1 MAFLNI
7 AVFASFPSYFNE
19 AKWTGI
25 RELFWVFSNITC
37 IGLGNFLFSV
47 AIGFINFKLLNLL
60 VFEGYT
66 LAIGFFPVMATVF
79 YNQDRLTKR
88 FQDESQEINS
98 SLSTSPHLPSDSGQ
112 MIHFVSDSG
121 TEVFDCLTVDLLFIK
136 AADNYVEIHFLE
148 LGIPR
153 KKLLRQ
159 TLKNIIQLLPFKE
172 FVRCHKSYIV
182 NLNQIASSYGNAQGY
197 KLRIKNTSEVVP
209 VSRSNSQIVKQ
220 YLLSN
225 SNH

>member
-1 MAFLNI
+1 
-7 AVFASFPSYFNE
+7 
-19 AKWTGI
+19 
-25 RELFWVFSNITC
+25 
-37 IGLGNFLFSV
+37 
-47 AIGFINFKLLNLL
+47 
-60 VFEGYT
+60 
-66 LAIGFFPVMATVF
+66 
-79 YNQDRLTKR
+79 
-88 FQDESQEINS
+88 
-98 SLSTSPHLPSDSGQ
+98 

-136 AADNYVEIHFLE
+136 AADNYVEIHYLD

-159 TLKNIIQLLPFKE
+159 TLKNILQLLPFKE

-197 KLRIKNTSEVVP
+197 KLRIKNTSEVVQ
-209 VSRSNSQIVKQ
+209 VSRSNSQVVKQ

-225 SNH
+225 SNL